1 MPGRREKILVVDD
14 DHAIRRLVATVA
26 RKSGGATSEAWDGAQ
41 ALEMMEE
48 ETFDLL
54 ILDLMLPRV
63 SGHEVLERL
72 DPCRGCAVIILTA
85 AGDHDLEELDSR
97 LICAIIRKPFDI
109 FDLEN
114 AIGAALGYGPAA
126 EAVS

>member
-1 MPGRREKILVVDD
+1 MAGRRQKILVIDD
-14 DHAIRRLVATVA
+14 DQAIRRLVVTVA
-26 RKSGGATSEAWDGAQ
+26 RKSGCATSEAWDGAQ

-63 SGHEVLERL
+63 SGHDLLERL
-72 DPCRGCAVIILTA
+72 DGGRGCAVIVLTA
-85 AGDHDLEELDSR
+85 ADDHDIEELDSR

-109 FDLEN
+109 FDLEK
-114 AIGAALGYGPAA
+114 AILAAFEDGSAA
-126 EAVS
+126 EAIS